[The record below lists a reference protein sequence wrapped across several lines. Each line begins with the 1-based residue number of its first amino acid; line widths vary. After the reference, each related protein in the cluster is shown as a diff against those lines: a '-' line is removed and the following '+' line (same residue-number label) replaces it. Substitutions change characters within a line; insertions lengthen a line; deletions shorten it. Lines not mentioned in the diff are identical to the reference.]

1 MDTHTRRFRRLRA
14 VRDSRKLCNG
24 QRYVGAVHMCMCVC
38 GADPAGWTAGDSDSD
53 ISRGMMAVMFDS
65 LQELTPQQILEVQAP
80 TRVRVTNSQRA
91 LAWRTAA

>member
-1 MDTHTRRFRRLRA
+1 
-14 VRDSRKLCNG
+14 
-24 QRYVGAVHMCMCVC
+24 
-38 GADPAGWTAGDSDSD
+38 
-53 ISRGMMAVMFDS
+53 MMAVMFDS